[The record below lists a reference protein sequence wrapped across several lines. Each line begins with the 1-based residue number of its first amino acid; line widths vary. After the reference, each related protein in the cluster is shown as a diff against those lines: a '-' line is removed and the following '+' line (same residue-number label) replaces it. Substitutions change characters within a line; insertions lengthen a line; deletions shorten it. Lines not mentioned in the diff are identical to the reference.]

1 MIVLQCL
8 PIWQN
13 HVLKEYIVKL
23 DGITLV
29 KNFAKTQSSNI
40 YYNHVIAMLSTPTNS
55 LMTVPG
61 IAGNDNND
69 NENDIDSDD

>member
-1 MIVLQCL
+1 
-8 PIWQN
+8 
-13 HVLKEYIVKL
+13 L